1 MVEVLSDASNN
12 SSSAHLV
19 RVLNIR
25 GKRGLS
31 VDPFSHGC
39 FTHGHDEPTSHS
51 VLEWHLMATNL
62 PALIANETELD
73 DWLTRPSAALVQFIP
88 RFRSPL
94 VILGAGGKMGPTLA
108 VLAKRAADAARHPLE
123 VIAVSRFSDATA
135 RSWLEDRGVRTVAAD
150 LLDRA
155 AIATL
160 PDSANVAYLVGL
172 KFGTQTNPSRTW
184 AVNTL
189 VPAAIVERYRCS
201 RIVALSTGNVYP
213 LARVEVGG
221 SRETDALTPLGEYA
235 NAAVARERIFEHLS
249 LQVGTP
255 ITQLRL
261 SYALDLRYGVVAD
274 IAGKVW
280 RGEPISLATGHF
292 NGIWQGDANDMI
304 LRSFELAASPVAAFN
319 LSSVAIYS
327 VRETARQLGELLGRD
342 PVFEGTES
350 GTAFVSDTARLTSL
364 LGEPPTPLSD
374 VLRWTAEWVKSGAR
388 TFNKPAH
395 FEVRDGAY

>member
-1 MVEVLSDASNN
+1 MTIALPDLLSD
-12 SSSAHLV
+12 
-19 RVLNIR
+19 
-25 GKRGLS
+25 
-31 VDPFSHGC
+31 
-39 FTHGHDEPTSHS
+39 
-51 VLEWHLMATNL
+51 
-62 PALIANETELD
+62 ETELD
-73 DWLTRPSAALVQFIP
+73 DLLTRPSAALVDFIP
-88 RFRSPL
+88 RLRSPL

-108 VLAKRAADAARHPLE
+108 VLAQRSAEAAQHPLQ
-123 VIAVSRFSDATA
+123 VIAVSRFSNVAA
-135 RSWLEDRGVRTVAAD
+135 RSWLEDRGVQTVAAD

-160 PDSANVAYLVGL
+160 PDSDNVAYLVGL

-213 LARVEVGG
+213 LARVATGG
-221 SRETDALTPLGEYA
+221 SRETDPLTPLGEYA
-235 NAAVARERIFEHLS
+235 NAAVARERIFEYLA
-249 LQVGTP
+249 LQLGTP
-255 ITQLRL
+255 VAQLRL

-304 LRSFELAASPVAAFN
+304 LRSFDLAASPVAAFN

-327 VRETARQLGELLGRD
+327 VRETARQLGELLGRE
-342 PVFEGTES
+342 PLFEGSES
-350 GTAFVSDTARLTSL
+350 GTGFVSDTARLTAL
-364 LGEPPTPLSD
+364 LGTPPTPLSD
-374 VLRWTAEWVKSGAR
+374 VLRWTAQWVKSGAR
-388 TFNKPAH
+388 SFNKPAH
-395 FEVRDGAY
+395 FEVRDGTY

>member
-1 MVEVLSDASNN
+1 MTTD
-12 SSSAHLV
+12 
-19 RVLNIR
+19 
-25 GKRGLS
+25 
-31 VDPFSHGC
+31 
-39 FTHGHDEPTSHS
+39 
-51 VLEWHLMATNL
+51 L
-62 PALIANETELD
+62 PAFIPNETELAD
-73 DWLTRPSAALVQFIP
+73 LLTRPSAALVEFIP
-88 RFRSPL
+88 RLRSPL

-108 VLAKRAADAARHPLE
+108 VLARRAAEAARHTLE
-123 VIAVSRFSDATA
+123 VIAVSRFSDVAA
-135 RSWLEDRGVRTVAAD
+135 RRWLEDRGVHTVAAD

-160 PDSANVAYLVGL
+160 PDSENVAYLVGL

-189 VPAAIVERYRCS
+189 VPAAITERYRSS

-213 LARVEVGG
+213 LARVETGG
-221 SRETDALTPLGEYA
+221 SLENDPLTPLGEYA

-249 LQVGTP
+249 LQLGTA

-304 LRSFELAASPVAAFN
+304 LRSFDLAASPVAAFN

-327 VRETARQLGELLGRD
+327 VRETARQLGEWLGRE
-342 PVFEGTES
+342 PLFEGTES
-350 GTAFVSDTARLTSL
+350 GTAFVSDTSQLAGL

-374 VLRWTAEWVKSGAR
+374 VLRWTAQWVKSEGR
-388 TFNKPAH
+388 SFNKPAH
-395 FEVRDGAY
+395 FEVRDGGY